1 MNDVL
6 VKHIRVRQKRVRNS
20 DSDSDQEVV
29 SPVVKTVRRQRLRK
43 RLNIGDSGSTG
54 NRLNERQQ
62 LKTEEMEAEWLR
74 MKKIAVDDR
83 AELKK
88 LVKEAKEA
96 KN

>member
-1 MNDVL
+1 MANQEEVSQKVNDVL
-6 VKHIRVRQKRVRNS
+6 VKHTRVRQKRVRNS

-43 RLNIGDSGSTG
+43 RINKGDSGSTG

-62 LKTEEMEAEWLR
+62 LKKEEMEAEWLR

-83 AELKK
+83 A
-88 LVKEAKEA
+88 
-96 KN
+96 